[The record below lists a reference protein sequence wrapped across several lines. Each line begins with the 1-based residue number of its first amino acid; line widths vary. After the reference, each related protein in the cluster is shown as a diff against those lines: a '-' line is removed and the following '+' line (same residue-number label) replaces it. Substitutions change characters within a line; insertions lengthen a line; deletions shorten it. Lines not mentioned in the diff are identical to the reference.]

1 MSFMIHLQSF
11 NNKEIYNF
19 SRSIVWEIF
28 GPKACPTNEGWGLM
42 YRGRNGGILYL
53 DDNDL
58 IDGCG
63 INRPSNDAIR
73 DLFSVA
79 QKIPSAINADANFFV
94 TDPAFIAGMPDWL
107 LHALPKPPKVVLNAD
122 QLLRGLAGK

>member
-11 NNKEIYNF
+11 KDKEVSRF
-19 SRSIVWEIF
+19 SRSVVWKIF

-42 YRGRNGGILYL
+42 YGGRNGGVLYL
-53 DDNDL
+53 DDDEL

-63 INRPSNDAIR
+63 INRPSSDAIR

-79 QKIPSAINADANFFV
+79 QMIPSAINADASFFV

-107 LHALPKPPKVVLNAD
+107 LDALPKPPKVVLSAD
-122 QLLRGLAGK
+122 ELLRGLAGN